1 MDVKVRNRLIITGA
15 LLLLLV
21 PATVIFGWKV
31 LLIALIALITS
42 FLLELANVKIRK
54 EPFDYSSFTITPLIV
69 TLMFT
74 PYIATYFWIV
84 PLSLAFGLFFAK
96 YIFGGQ
102 DKNVFN
108 PAAVALVFA
117 AISFPTIFTQYIDPA
132 TGIVSATTPSTL
144 LNTDPTT
151 FFSQYTLLDL
161 LFGNYAGSM
170 GTTFKIGIL
179 GLGLILIALKVVNWR
194 IPLFYLLTYFII
206 AGVLHLID
214 PSFYSN
220 PIYFLF
226 VGHLLFASF
235 FMASDPQTAPM
246 EQKGII
252 IYAIGLGFFSFIIQ
266 RFSSNVE
273 GTIYAIIFMNALVGL
288 IDAWTMKKEDKAVE
302 EAIV

>member
-1 MDVKVRNRLIITGA
+1 MDVKVRNRLIVTGA

-31 LLIALIALITS
+31 LLVTLIALITS
-42 FLLELANVKIRK
+42 FLLELANAKIRK
-54 EPFDYSSFTITPLIV
+54 EKFDYSSFTTTPLIV

-102 DKNVFN
+102 DKNIFN
-108 PAAVALVFA
+108 PAAVSLIFA
-117 AISFPTIFTQYIDPA
+117 AVSFPTIFTQYIDPA

-144 LNTDPTT
+144 LNTDPTI
-151 FFSQYTLLDL
+151 FFSQYTFLDL
-161 LFGNYAGSM
+161 LFGNYAGAM

-206 AGVLHLID
+206 ANVLFLIN
-214 PSFYSN
+214 PSFFSN

-266 RFSSNVE
+266 RFSSNIE
-273 GTIYAIIFMNALVGL
+273 GTIYAIVFMNALVGL
-288 IDAWTMKKEDKAVE
+288 IDAWTMKKKDKAIE

>member
-1 MDVKVRNRLIITGA
+1 MDIKVRNRLIITGA

-21 PATVIFGWKV
+21 PATIIFSWKV
-31 LLIALIALITS
+31 LLVALIALVTS
-42 FLLELANVKIRK
+42 FLLEFANSKIRK
-54 EPFDYSSFTITPLIV
+54 EAFDYSSFTITPLIV

-74 PYIATYFWIV
+74 PYILTYFWIV

-96 YIFGGQ
+96 FIFGGQ
-102 DKNVFN
+102 DKNIFN
-108 PAAVALVFA
+108 PAAVALIFA

-132 TGIVSATTPSTL
+132 TGIVSATTPATL
-144 LNTDPTT
+144 LNTEPTT
-151 FFSQYTLLDL
+151 FFNQYNFLDL
-161 LFGNYAGSM
+161 LLGNYAGAI

-206 AGVLHLID
+206 SGVLYLID
-214 PSFYSN
+214 PTFYSN
-220 PIYFLF
+220 PIYYLF

-235 FMASDPQTAPM
+235 FMASDPQTAPV

-266 RFSSNVE
+266 RYSSNIE
-273 GTIYAIIFMNALVGL
+273 GTIYAIVFMNAVVGL
-288 IDAWTMKKEDKAVE
+288 IDTWTMKKEDELGE
-302 EAIV
+302 EEIV